1 MKREEILRK
10 YRQEGVDEGREQMHD
25 RGDGAGFLAMC
36 VLAILIMIYQL
47 WRGLPQ
53 GSIQALLFVF
63 LSVGAWSRY
72 RAARETGFLW
82 MSIGTGLAC
91 LVCLIWYVARSMGW
105 VHG

>member
-10 YRQEGVDEGREQMHD
+10 YRQEGVDEGREQVNR
-25 RGDGAGFLAMC
+25 RGDDAGFWAM
-36 VLAILIMIYQL
+36 LLLSLLLMLYQA
-47 WRGLPQ
+47 WRRLPF
-53 GSIQALLFVF
+53 GDIPALLFCF
-63 LSVGAWSRY
+63 CSVGAWSRY
-72 RAARETGFLW
+72 RAAREKGFLW